1 MISAFEVI
9 TKWPLS
15 ILATPTWNELLK
27 YAIQFKGFLSYYVI
41 VKNTCKFVSGIA
53 IKGINL
59 RQTCDEGL
67 ISTKIIILHFRSRY
81 YLCFKF
87 SSGQFFQAPEGA
99 SGVQSQRL
107 PDGSKTKATPC
118 AYCLPKDDAISV
130 GHASK
135 TGHSR
140 LPKAKK
146 DHEPVLLC

>member
-1 MISAFEVI
+1 M
-9 TKWPLS
+9 
-15 ILATPTWNELLK
+15 
-27 YAIQFKGFLSYYVI
+27 
-41 VKNTCKFVSGIA
+41 SGIA

-146 DHEPVLLC
+146 TMNQFYFANYRGITVGVAPNPFKTKHPF